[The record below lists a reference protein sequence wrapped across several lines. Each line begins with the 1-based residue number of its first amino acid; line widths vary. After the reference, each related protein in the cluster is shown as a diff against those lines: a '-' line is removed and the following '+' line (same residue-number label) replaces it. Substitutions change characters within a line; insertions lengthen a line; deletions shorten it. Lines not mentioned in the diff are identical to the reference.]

1 MAAGTSSPSCCR
13 GGLQP
18 LRATVPFQLQQRRGG
33 DGGRA
38 ASVPCAAG
46 TVEKACRNRPPRV
59 RRTSSLDTI
68 LGSYLLG
75 QWPRDAEGAA
85 VSHMSDKSTQTPV
98 SWHEAEVRKAT
109 SHKRSASWCS
119 MDHRREIA
127 KLKQQLQ
134 RTKLSARNSKERDR
148 SSPIQGDHSVLPAS
162 KILDVPDGHRA
173 PAPLQRGTG
182 DSLLPRLEHSSSSC
196 SSLSLSPSP
205 SAALGRSPHTLA
217 RAAMEELSPGV
228 LEKPMLEAKGKENGN
243 TSPVLAFALSPR
255 PNHTYVFKREPPEG
269 CEKVR
274 AFEEATTRGKYGE
287 GAKQE
292 KFIYALTLV
301 FIQCVINAI
310 FARLLIQFFD
320 NVKVD
325 RTQNWL
331 YAACS
336 LSYLGAMV
344 SSNSALQ
351 FVNYPTQ
358 VLGKSCKPIP
368 VMLLGVTVLRKKYPV
383 TKYLCVLLIVTG
395 VALFM
400 YKPKKGGSV
409 ADDHLFGYGELLLLL
424 SLTLDGLTGVSQD
437 HMRAHYQTGSNRMML
452 NVNLW
457 STLFLGAGIL
467 FTGELWEFLSFTERY
482 PSIIYNILLFGLTS
496 ALGQSFIF
504 MTVVY
509 FGPLTCSIVTTT
521 RKFFTILASV
531 ILFANPI
538 TNLQWM
544 GTILV
549 FLGLGL
555 DAKFGKASKK
565 TSH

>member
-1 MAAGTSSPSCCR
+1 MRPSFPPPAA
-13 GGLQP
+13 P
-18 LRATVPFQLQQRRGG
+18 LRDVCVELPALRLPAPGTVPGPVMGVNGG
-33 DGGRA
+33 PGGGGSALFPERFRL
-38 ASVPCAAG
+38 PLC
-46 TVEKACRNRPPRV
+46 C
-59 RRTSSLDTI
+59 
-68 LGSYLLG
+68 LGVFVCYF
-75 QWPRDAEGAA
+75 WY
-85 VSHMSDKSTQTPV
+85 
-98 SWHEAEVRKAT
+98 
-109 SHKRSASWCS
+109 
-119 MDHRREIA
+119 
-127 KLKQQLQ
+127 
-134 RTKLSARNSKERDR
+134 
-148 SSPIQGDHSVLPAS
+148 
-162 KILDVPDGHRA
+162 
-173 PAPLQRGTG
+173 
-182 DSLLPRLEHSSSSC
+182 
-196 SSLSLSPSP
+196 
-205 SAALGRSPHTLA
+205 
-217 RAAMEELSPGV
+217 GV
-228 LEKPMLEAKGKENGN
+228 LQE
-243 TSPVLAFALSPR
+243 TI
-255 PNHTYVFKREPPEG
+255 
-269 CEKVR
+269 
-274 AFEEATTRGKYGE
+274 TRGKYGE

-292 KFIYALTLV
+292 KFRYALSLV

-310 FARLLIQFFD
+310 FAKLLIQFFD
-320 NVKVD
+320 SVKVD

-368 VMLLGVTVLRKKYPV
+368 VMLLGVTVLRKKYPLS
-383 TKYLCVLLIVTG
+383 KYLCVLLIVTG

-400 YKPKKGGSV
+400 YKPKKGGDV
-409 ADDHLFGYGELLLLL
+409 GDDHLFGYGELLLLL

-437 HMRAHYQTGSNRMML
+437 HMRAHYQTGSNHMML

-538 TNLQWM
+538 TGLQWV

-555 DAKFGKASKK
+555 DARYGKAAKK